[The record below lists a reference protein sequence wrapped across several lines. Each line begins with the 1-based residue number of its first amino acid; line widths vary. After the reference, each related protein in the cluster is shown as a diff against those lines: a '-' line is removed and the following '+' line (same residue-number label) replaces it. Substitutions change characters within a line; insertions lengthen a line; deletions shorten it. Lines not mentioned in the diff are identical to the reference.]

1 MINDKDQL
9 ILLNDYRNGDY
20 KKSKL
25 KSKISDLSYE
35 ERRLNQINIEK
46 DPPKEEGDQDTY
58 YSFRMDR
65 VGGVTNDYTDYT
77 IISDSASNIY
87 LTSSE
92 SNEWGRS
99 GTRSSYEVRVPVKAI
114 KKAGEGADKKEMTQE
129 EIMKK
134 LAKVE
139 KEKIEEQKK
148 RNEFKKFQ
156 VELFIE
162 KLIKHTE
169 LIGPSRFDAL
179 RFIWN
184 GNQELFWTGN
194 NTVMEELEATSGS
207 KEDTNFQVA
216 DYRTYWDEI
225 IYEFDGIKKE
235 AKGFKKLFKMLDT
248 KFKKLT
254 KQADD
259 TFASEDPIKI
269 MTLFKDALENLD
281 TDEDQIKKMENFIV
295 QLAKGKSAPMVARA
309 CQKLMVSGCELR
321 LLEDGRFTKYVSEK
335 QAVEFIKKSK
345 RGLAL
350 DLMIDFP
357 RAIPSD
363 VIAKFEAAEELQ
375 VFDQYVILH
384 YKPEEERP
392 KVTHTKESA
401 KKARKVE
408 KAKEIARKKDPIL
421 FGLIRGSR
429 NLYYIADWIDEKCD
443 LTLEKMMAEL
453 GQEAYEL

>member
-1 MINDKDQL
+1 MINDKNQL

-25 KSKISDLSYE
+25 KSKITDLSYE
-35 ERRLNQINIEK
+35 ERRLNRINIEK
-46 DPPKEEGDQDTY
+46 DPPKEEGDQDKY
-58 YSFRMDR
+58 YSFGMTGIGD
-65 VGGVTNDYTDYT
+65 VTSNYTVISNSTND
-77 IISDSASNIY
+77 IY
-87 LTSSE
+87 ITNAE
-92 SNEWGRS
+92 SNEWRQD
-99 GTRSSYEVRVPVKAI
+99 GTSSSYRIRIPAKAI
-114 KKAGEGADKKEMTQE
+114 NNAGKGTDKKEVTQE

-134 LAKVE
+134 LVKVE

-156 VELFIE
+156 VELFVE

-169 LIGPSRFDAL
+169 LIGPARFDAL
-179 RFIWN
+179 QFIWN
-184 GNQELFWTGN
+184 GSQELFWTGN
-194 NTVMEELEATSGS
+194 NTVIGELRASNNEE
-207 KEDTNFQVA
+207 TNFQVA

-225 IYEFDGIKKE
+225 IYEFNGITKE
-235 AKGFKKLFKMLDT
+235 AKGFKKLFKMLDA
-248 KFKKLT
+248 KFKRLT
-254 KQADD
+254 KQADK
-259 TFASEDPIKI
+259 TFASEDPVKI
-269 MTLFKDALENLD
+269 MTLFKEALENLD
-281 TDEDQIKKMENFIV
+281 TDEDQIKKMEDFIV

-321 LLEDGRFTKYVSEK
+321 LLEDGRFTKYVSEN

-401 KKARKVE
+401 KKARTVE
-408 KAKEIARKKDPIL
+408 KAKEIARKRDPIL

-443 LTLEKMMAEL
+443 LTLEKMMNEL

>member
-25 KSKISDLSYE
+25 RSKISDLSYE
-35 ERRLNQINIEK
+35 ERRLNQINIKKNPWEK
-46 DPPKEEGDQDTY
+46 GDQDPY
-58 YSFRMDR
+58 YSFSMN
-65 VGGVTNDYTDYT
+65 GIIEGTINDYTLV
-77 IISDSASNIY
+77 SDSTDNIY
-87 LTSSE
+87 LTKSESSE
-92 SNEWGRS
+92 WRQNGIN
-99 GTRSSYEVRVPVKAI
+99 TYEVRIPVSTTN
-114 KKAGEGADKKEMTQE
+114 KAGKKSNKKEVTQE
-129 EIMKK
+129 ELMKK

-139 KEKIEEQKK
+139 REKIEEQKK

-194 NTVMEELEATSGS
+194 NAVMEELEATSNS
-207 KEDTNFQVA
+207 NKETNFQVA
-216 DYRTYWDEI
+216 DYRTYWDEV

-235 AKGFKKLFKMLDT
+235 AKGFKRLFKMLDA
-248 KFKKLT
+248 KFKRLT
-254 KQADD
+254 KQADN
-259 TFASEDPIKI
+259 TFASEDPVKI
-269 MTLFKDALENLD
+269 MTLFKEALENLD
-281 TDEDQIKKMENFIV
+281 TDEDQIKKMEDFIV

-321 LLEDGRFTKYVSEK
+321 LLEDGRFTKYVSER
-335 QAVEFIKKSK
+335 QAVDFIKKSK

-392 KVTHTKESA
+392 KATHTKESA

-408 KAKEIARKKDPIL
+408 KDKELARKKDPIL